1 MLNLNYLK
9 RLGLH
14 GSRLLWRIFMILVP
28 VIGYSF
34 WQAFKEMLA
43 GTGNVRNESSE
54 EHGVFADGTPWLE
67 NSSHSQWEA
76 YYGDSKRSY

>member
-14 GSRLLWRIFMILVP
+14 GSRLLWRVFMILVP

-34 WQAFKEMLA
+34 WQAFKAMLVEEKA
-43 GTGNVRNESSE
+43 APNENQE
-54 EHGVFADGTPWLE
+54 PPFGYLDTYGTPE
-67 NSSHSQWEA
+67 YSNVTDAQWSA
-76 YYGDSKRSY
+76 YYGDRR